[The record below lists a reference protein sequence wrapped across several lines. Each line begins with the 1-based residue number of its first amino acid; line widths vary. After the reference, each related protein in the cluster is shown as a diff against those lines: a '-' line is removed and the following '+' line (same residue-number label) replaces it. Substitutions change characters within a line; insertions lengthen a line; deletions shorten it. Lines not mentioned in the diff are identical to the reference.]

1 MAPGRRRGCCARAC
15 AGKGEILCYLVGS
28 ASVAGFFDLSTARF
42 SMILSMT
49 GYAAVAGE
57 LPFGGLNVEL
67 RSVNHR
73 YLDLQ
78 FRIPDDLR
86 ALEAALR
93 ERLAARISRGK
104 VECRI
109 GFNKLPAAQSTLQ
122 LNEELLRQLG
132 QLDEKVRSALPAA
145 EPLGVSDVLR
155 WPGMLGN
162 DALPMDELQEHCLRL
177 LEQALEDFN
186 AARGREGQKLKGVL
200 LERIERMQAIVQG
213 IAPRIPQLIS
223 AYQEKL
229 AVRLREAML
238 DPESERLK
246 QELVMFTSKIDVDEE
261 MERLGAHLAELR
273 RILDK
278 GGAVGKRLDFL
289 MQELNR
295 EANTLGSKSV
305 DMEVT
310 QAAMELK
317 VLIEQMREQIQNI
330 E

>member
-1 MAPGRRRGCCARAC
+1 
-15 AGKGEILCYLVGS
+15 
-28 ASVAGFFDLSTARF
+28 
-42 SMILSMT
+42 MILSMT
-49 GYAAVAGE
+49 GYAAVTGE
-57 LPFGGLNVEL
+57 LPFGGFNIEL

-86 ALEAALR
+86 MLEAALR
-93 ERLAARISRGK
+93 ERLVARISRGK

-109 GFNKLPAAQSTLQ
+109 GFNRLPAAQSSIQ
-122 LNEELLRQLG
+122 LNEELLRQLA
-132 QLDEKVRSALPAA
+132 QLDERVRDALPAA
-145 EPLGVSDVLR
+145 EPLGVSDVVR
-155 WPGMLGN
+155 WPGILGN
-162 DALPMDELQEHCLRL
+162 DTLPMEELQERCLQL
-177 LEQALEDFN
+177 LDQALEDFN
-186 AARGREGQKLKGVL
+186 AARGREGKKLKAVL
-200 LERIERMQAIVQG
+200 LERIDRMEGIVQSV
-213 IAPRIPQLIS
+213 APRIPQLVS
-223 AYQEKL
+223 AYQDKL
-229 AVRLREAML
+229 AARLREAML

-246 QELVMFTSKIDVDEE
+246 QELVMFAAKIDIDEE
-261 MERLGAHLAELR
+261 LERLVAHLAELR

>member
-1 MAPGRRRGCCARAC
+1 
-15 AGKGEILCYLVGS
+15 
-28 ASVAGFFDLSTARF
+28 
-42 SMILSMT
+42 MILSMT

-57 LPFGGLNVEL
+57 LPFGGLNIEL

-78 FRIPDDLR
+78 FRVPDDLR
-86 ALEAALR
+86 MLEAAMR

-109 GFNKLPAAQSTLQ
+109 GFNRAPAAQSSLQ

-132 QLDEKVRSALPAA
+132 QLDEKVRGALPAA

-162 DALPMDELQEHCLRL
+162 DTLPMDELLERCLQL
-177 LEQALEDFN
+177 LDRALEDFN
-186 AARGREGQKLKGVL
+186 AARAREGEKLKVVL
-200 LERIERMQAIVQG
+200 LERIERMHSIIQDIS
-213 IAPRIPQLIS
+213 PRIPQLVS
-223 AYQEKL
+223 VYQDKL
-229 AVRLREAML
+229 AARLKEALL
-238 DPESERLK
+238 DPEGERLK
-246 QELVMFTSKIDVDEE
+246 QELVMFAAKIDVDEE
-261 MERLGAHLAELR
+261 MERLGAHLVELR

>member
-1 MAPGRRRGCCARAC
+1 
-15 AGKGEILCYLVGS
+15 
-28 ASVAGFFDLSTARF
+28 
-42 SMILSMT
+42 MILSMT
-49 GYAAVAGE
+49 GYAAVTGE
-57 LPFGGLNVEL
+57 LPFGGLNLEL

-78 FRIPDDLR
+78 FRIPEDLR
-86 ALEAALR
+86 MLEATLR
-93 ERLAARISRGK
+93 ERLATRISRGK

-109 GFNKLPAAQSTLQ
+109 SFNKLPSAQPLLQ
-122 LNEELLRQLG
+122 LNEELLHQLG
-132 QLDEKVRSALPAA
+132 ELDEKVRGALPSA
-145 EPLGVSDVLR
+145 EPLGVNDVLR
-155 WPGMLGN
+155 WPGILGN
-162 DALPMDELQEHCLRL
+162 DTVSVEEVQEHCTRL
-177 LEQALEDFN
+177 LEQALEEFN
-186 AARGREGQKLKGVL
+186 GARAREGAKLKEVL
-200 LERIERMQAIVQG
+200 LERIERMRAIVRNV
-213 IAPRIPQLIS
+213 APRIPQIIS
-223 AYQEKL
+223 TYQEKL
-229 AVRLREAML
+229 AVRLREALL

-246 QELVMFTSKIDVDEE
+246 QELVMFSAKIDVDEE
-261 MERLGAHLAELR
+261 LERLSAHLSELR

-310 QAAMELK
+310 QSALELK

>member
-1 MAPGRRRGCCARAC
+1 
-15 AGKGEILCYLVGS
+15 
-28 ASVAGFFDLSTARF
+28 
-42 SMILSMT
+42 MIFSMT
-49 GYAAVAGE
+49 GYAVAAGE
-57 LPFGGLNVEL
+57 LSFGGMNVEL
-67 RSVNHR
+67 RAVNHR

-78 FRIPDDLR
+78 FRLPDDLR
-86 ALEAALR
+86 LLESVLR
-93 ERLAARISRGK
+93 ERLTGRIARGK
-104 VECRI
+104 VECRVA
-109 GFNKLPAAQSTLQ
+109 FNRLPTAQNGLH
-122 LNEELLRQLG
+122 LNEELLAQLT
-132 QLDEKVRSALPAA
+132 QLDVTVRATLPAA
-145 EPLGVSDVLR
+145 EPLSVSDALR

-162 DALPMDELQEHCLRL
+162 DSLPAEELQECCIQL
-177 LEQALEDFN
+177 LDKALEDFN
-186 AARGREGQKLKGVL
+186 GARGREGEKLKAVL
-200 LERIERMQAIVQG
+200 LERIAAMEEIVNSV
-213 IAPRIPQLIS
+213 APRIPQLVI

-229 AVRLREAML
+229 VARLKEALL

-246 QELVMFTSKIDVDEE
+246 QEITLFASKIDVDEE
-261 MERLGAHLAELR
+261 LSRLLTHLAEIR

-310 QAAMELK
+310 QGAMGLK

>member
-1 MAPGRRRGCCARAC
+1 
-15 AGKGEILCYLVGS
+15 
-28 ASVAGFFDLSTARF
+28 
-42 SMILSMT
+42 MIFSMT

-57 LPFGGLNVEL
+57 LPFGGLTLEL

-86 ALEAALR
+86 LLEPQLR

-109 GFNKLPAAQSTLQ
+109 AFNKLATGQSALQ
-122 LNEELLRQLG
+122 LNDELLQQLTH
-132 QLDEKVRSALPAA
+132 LDENVRGVLPAA
-145 EPLGVSDVLR
+145 EPLSVSDVLR
-155 WPGMLGN
+155 WPGMLAS
-162 DALPMDELQEHCLRL
+162 DTLPMELLTERCVSL
-177 LEQALEDFN
+177 LDQALQDFN
-186 AARGREGQKLKGVL
+186 AARAREGDKLEAIL
-200 LERIERMQAIVQG
+200 LERVDRMQRIVG
-213 IAPRIPQLIS
+213 EISPRIPQLIS
-223 AYQEKL
+223 IYQDKL
-229 AVRLREAML
+229 AARLKEAML
-238 DPESERLK
+238 DPEGERLK
-246 QELVMFTSKIDVDEE
+246 QELVMFAAKIDIDEE
-261 MERLGAHLAELR
+261 MHRLGAHLVEIR

-278 GGAVGKRLDFL
+278 GGAAGKRLDFL

-305 DMEVT
+305 DVDVT
-310 QAAMELK
+310 QSAMELK

>member
-1 MAPGRRRGCCARAC
+1 
-15 AGKGEILCYLVGS
+15 
-28 ASVAGFFDLSTARF
+28 
-42 SMILSMT
+42 MT
-49 GYAAVAGE
+49 GYAAVSGE
-57 LPFGGLNVEL
+57 LPAGSLNLEL

-86 ALEAALR
+86 MLEAALR
-93 ERLAARISRGK
+93 ERLTARISRGK

-109 GFNKLPAAQSTLQ
+109 GFNRSPAAPSLPQ
-122 LNEELLRQLG
+122 LNEELLLQLG

-145 EPLGVSDVLR
+145 APLGVNDVLR
-155 WPGMLGN
+155 WPGVLGS
-162 DALPMDELQEHCLRL
+162 DTLAIDELQERCVQL
-177 LEQALEDFN
+177 LDRALEDFT
-186 AARGREGQKLKGVL
+186 AARAREGEKLKAVL
-200 LERIERMQAIVQG
+200 LERIERMQAILRN
-213 IAPRIPQLIS
+213 IAPRIPQII
-223 AYQEKL
+223 ATYQEKL
-229 AVRLREAML
+229 SGRLKEAML

-246 QELVMFTSKIDVDEE
+246 QELAMFAAKIDIDEE
-261 MERLGAHLAELR
+261 MERLSAHLAELR
-273 RILDK
+273 RILDR

-310 QAAMELK
+310 QSAMELK

>member
-1 MAPGRRRGCCARAC
+1 
-15 AGKGEILCYLVGS
+15 
-28 ASVAGFFDLSTARF
+28 
-42 SMILSMT
+42 MILSMT
-49 GYAAVAGE
+49 GYAAVTGE
-57 LPFGGLNVEL
+57 LPFGGFNIEL

-86 ALEAALR
+86 MLEATLR
-93 ERLAARISRGK
+93 ERLVARISRGK

-109 GFNKLPAAQSTLQ
+109 GFNRLPAAQSSIQ
-122 LNEELLRQLG
+122 LNEELLRQLA
-132 QLDEKVRSALPAA
+132 QLDERVRDALPAA
-145 EPLGVSDVLR
+145 EPLGVSDVVR
-155 WPGMLGN
+155 WPGILGN
-162 DALPMDELQEHCLRL
+162 DTLPMEELQERCLQL
-177 LEQALEDFN
+177 LDQALEDFN
-186 AARGREGQKLKGVL
+186 AARGREGKKLKAVL
-200 LERIERMQAIVQG
+200 LERIDRMEGIVQSV
-213 IAPRIPQLIS
+213 APRIPQLVS
-223 AYQEKL
+223 AYQDKL
-229 AVRLREAML
+229 AARLREAML

-246 QELVMFTSKIDVDEE
+246 QELVMFAAKIDIDEE
-261 MERLGAHLAELR
+261 LERLVAHLAELR